1 MTESKPE
8 YPSLLRRLVAGSPV
22 WCTSSC
28 VLHRSRPL
36 TCTLLSGQGIG
47 GLFVVYRPILERGGA
62 EFCIDMTAMVAELVA
77 ETDKNEVA
85 PSLRHYAGGTGA

>member
-1 MTESKPE
+1 M
-8 YPSLLRRLVAGSPV
+8 
-22 WCTSSC
+22 
-28 VLHRSRPL
+28 
-36 TCTLLSGQGIG
+36 
-47 GLFVVYRPILERGGA
+47 VYRPILERGGA